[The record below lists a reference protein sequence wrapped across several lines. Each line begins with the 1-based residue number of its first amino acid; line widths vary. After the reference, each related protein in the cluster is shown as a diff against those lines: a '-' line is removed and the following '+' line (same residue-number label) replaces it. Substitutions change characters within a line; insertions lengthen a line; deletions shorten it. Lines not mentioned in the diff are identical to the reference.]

1 MRKLKALV
9 RVNVYVLGYKQA
21 PKRVGIRVRVHVHVH
36 VHVHVCLLIN
46 LPDSAIDAQLV
57 ALALASGSFN
67 SKLMDRV
74 ASYCCC
80 RCYFGQL
87 LQT

>member
-21 PKRVGIRVRVHVHVH
+21 PKRVGIRVRVR